1 MANKLL
7 SESNLKAAC
16 SVTEMTKILCLSRAR
31 FYQLQKGGFFPMP
44 LYCIRT
50 RKPYFDKNLQKKCLQ
65 VRQTGIGFNNHPIL
79 FNAPRQTQPTNK
91 KPKVDKKL
99 ADLADAL
106 KKTGIEI
113 SHTQLQQAIQTLY
126 PNGLSQIDEG
136 VVIRDLFKYFKQG
149 ESI

>member
-1 MANKLL
+1 MTRKLL
-7 SESNLKAAC
+7 SDTNMKAVC
-16 SVTEMTKILCLSRAR
+16 SVTELTMMVGLSRAR
-31 FYQLQKGGFFPMP
+31 FYQLQKGGYFPMP
-44 LYCIRT
+44 IYCIRT
-50 RKPYFDKNLQKKCLQ
+50 RKPFFNMSLQKQCLQ
-65 VRQTGIGFNNHPIL
+65 VRQTGIGFNHRPIL
-79 FNAPRQTQPTNK
+79 FNSPRQSQPPNK
-91 KPKVDKKL
+91 RPKVDKKL
-99 ADLADAL
+99 TDLADAL